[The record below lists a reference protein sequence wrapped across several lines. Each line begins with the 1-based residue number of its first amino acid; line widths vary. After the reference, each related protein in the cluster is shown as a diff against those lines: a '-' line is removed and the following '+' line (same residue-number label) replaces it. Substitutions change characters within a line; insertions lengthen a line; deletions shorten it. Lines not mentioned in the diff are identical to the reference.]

1 MLAVEQYRELEL
13 ALAQKHTYLEAL
25 KQDPQLQKELA
36 FDAALDEFLAQHSM
50 NKVKLQ
56 LFLNADV
63 TSDFYKKPAASKA
76 KTKATRNSHPEPAKT
91 FVNPYNGDVLTVKRL
106 SHGTY
111 KLWVEEYGEEKVQS
125 WLQA

>member
-1 MLAVEQYRELEL
+1 MLAIEQYRELEL

-63 TSDFYKKPAASKA
+63 TSDFYKKPVTNKA
-76 KTKATRNSHPEPAKT
+76 KTKATRNSHPEPLKS
-91 FVNPYNGDVLTVKRL
+91 FRNPHTGEVLNVKRL

-111 KLWVEEYGEEKVQS
+111 KLWVENYGEDVVQS